1 MPATGMSQTPG
12 AGNGVTV
19 SAKAVICSPFSGPDG
34 SLFDNDQAGN
44 TSTGAL
50 CTGIGFGIGTRN
62 DINPDAITP
71 QFTDDYTPGVTLP
84 DGTAATEAILLA
96 IGGGRSAIVDGTG
109 PDGNGVPPGTN
120 VSVPNPYS
128 AVGLCGF
135 GNGASR
141 DGAGGTAGFPMKLV
155 TAAADVA
162 HGAAIETGFANRVAV
177 GYTLPDGNSAFGS
190 ATAAQA
196 TPT

>member
-1 MPATGMSQTPG
+1 MPATGMGQTPG
-12 AGNGVTV
+12 FANGVTV
-19 SAKAVICSPFSGPDG
+19 TAKAVMCSQFSGPSG
-34 SLFDNDQAGN
+34 SLFDKADQNA
-44 TSTGAL
+44 TGAL
-50 CTGIGFGIGTRN
+50 NTGIGFGIGTRN
-62 DINPDAITP
+62 DINPGAVSP

-96 IGGGRSAIVDGTG
+96 IGGGRSLADTTIHGEDGT
-109 PDGNGVPPGTN
+109 D
-120 VSVPNPYS
+120 PYS

-162 HGAAIETGFANRVAV
+162 HGADIEVGFANRVAV

>member
-34 SLFDNDQAGN
+34 SLFDTDNAGN

-96 IGGGRSAIVDGTG
+96 IGGGRATIVNDKSTV
-109 PDGNGVPPGTN
+109 D
-120 VSVPNPYS
+120 PYS

-141 DGAGGTAGFPMKLV
+141 DGGGGTAGFPMKLV